1 MQIYQ
6 PCQMLNCKRK
16 LDYQTRYVF
25 EIITLAFASDQE
37 QQGIPVSQQK
47 GGSWTLNRIPDNNI
61 KCKLGEE
68 FRLWAASNCSTF
80 QMIFPKFF
88 CSTCSVTMG

>member
-1 MQIYQ
+1 MFVVRHVKSYFNINKHFTLIHIYQ
-6 PCQMLNCKRK
+6 PCQMLNYKRK
-16 LDYQTRYVF
+16 LDYQTHYVF
-25 EIITLAFASDQE
+25 EIIMLAFAFDQE

-68 FRLWAASNCSTF
+68 FRL
-80 QMIFPKFF
+80 
-88 CSTCSVTMG
+88 